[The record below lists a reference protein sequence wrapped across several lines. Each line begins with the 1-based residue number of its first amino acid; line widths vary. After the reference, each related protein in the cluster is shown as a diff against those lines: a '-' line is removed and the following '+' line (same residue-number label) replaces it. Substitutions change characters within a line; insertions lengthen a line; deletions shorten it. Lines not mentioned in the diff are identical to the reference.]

1 MKQGFWILLAALLLV
16 VGMPD
21 VALAATSHA
30 KYVLYGVFTV
40 VGIGL
45 MLFAVCRGNNR

>member
-1 MKQGFWILLAALLLV
+1 VKHGFWILLAALLLA

-21 VALAATSHA
+21 AAMAADHRA
-30 KYVLYGVFTV
+30 KYVIYGVFTV
-40 VGIGL
+40 VGVGL